1 MVNAPELS
9 FRGAK
14 RRGNLAVLSPITGQP
29 RRNRNCLPE
38 IAAAP
43 SGPRND
49 KSGGI
54 APLNLCRDHRQ
65 PAWRSMSAATD
76 ARNWSMR
83 FYRQP
88 VRIGNAFPR
97 LQRPLRGLA
106 MTNLGACTV
115 GGVRG
120 NLQVRKALTERRY
133 RRTQLVNA
141 FLSAASANRQ
151 CLPEIAASACGL
163 LAMTIR
169 GWCHFNA
176 NLYRLFLQS
185 RAGLLIVQK
194 RCPALELQ
202 SGAEQISFLRRRPSC
217 P

>member
-14 RRGNLAVLSPITGQP
+14 RRGNLAVPSPITGQP

-54 APLNLCRDHRQ
+54 APLNLCRDHCH
-65 PAWRSMSAATD
+65 PAWRSGSAATD

-88 VRIGNAFPR
+88 
-97 LQRPLRGLA
+97 
-106 MTNLGACTV
+106 
-115 GGVRG
+115 
-120 NLQVRKALTERRY
+120 RR
-133 RRTQLVNA
+133 
-141 FLSAASANRQ
+141 NRN

-202 SGAEQISFLRRRPSC
+202 SGAGQISFLRRRPSY

>member
-14 RRGNLAVLSPITGQP
+14 RRGNLAVPSPITGQP

-97 LQRPLRGLA
+97 LPRPLRG
-106 MTNLGACTV
+106 
-115 GGVRG
+115 
-120 NLQVRKALTERRY
+120 
-133 RRTQLVNA
+133 
-141 FLSAASANRQ
+141 
-151 CLPEIAASACGL
+151 

-202 SGAEQISFLRRRPSC
+202 SGAGQISFLRRRPSC